1 MNSGMSISSGQGVE
15 PVVRPE
21 SPVRLSVMA
30 GTPAIHDRSAD
41 GADREA
47 TTALAGALSRLHL
60 EGAIF
65 LRGEYT
71 EAWAY
76 ESLPTSAA
84 TTVLAPAAERVILFH
99 VIASG
104 RAWIETRPGERLWA
118 NAGDVIVLP
127 YGDAHRMG
135 GELDAELMPIANIIA
150 PPPWREMPVI
160 RYGEGGAETDIV
172 CGYLTC
178 EDPLF
183 DPRLRAL
190 PSVFVVS
197 PPDGAAR
204 EWVRASIAYA
214 AMQTALVSATEVAA
228 PTQVPELLLVEVL
241 KLHLASAPAAP
252 TGWLK
257 AMRDPVLAWALAAI
271 HGSPEHKWNLVTLAR
286 EANVSVSLLDER
298 FREVLGLAPIRYL
311 TGWRMHVAQDL
322 LRSSDY
328 GVAAIAR
335 RVGYDSEEA
344 FSRAFKREHGL
355 SPSAWR
361 GRLRGASA
369 VG

>member
-1 MNSGMSISSGQGVE
+1 
-15 PVVRPE
+15 
-21 SPVRLSVMA
+21 MA
-30 GTPAIHDRSAD
+30 DAPALHDRSAA

-47 TTALAGALSRLHL
+47 TTALSGALSRLHL
-60 EGAIF
+60 DGAIF

-76 ESLPTSAA
+76 ESLPARDA
-84 TTVLAPAAERVILFH
+84 TTILAPSMERVILFH

-104 RAWIETRPGERLWA
+104 RAWIETTPGERLWA

-135 GELDAELMPIANIIA
+135 GEQDAALIPVANLID
-150 PPPWREMPVI
+150 PPPWTQMPVI
-160 RYGEGGAETDIV
+160 RHGEGGPETDIV

-190 PSVFVVS
+190 PTVFVVS

-204 EWVRASIAYA
+204 EWVKASIAYA
-214 AMQTALVSATEVAA
+214 AQQTALVSDTEVAA
-228 PTQVPELLLVEVL
+228 PTQVPELLLLEVL
-241 KLHLASAPAAP
+241 KLHLATAPAAQ

-257 AMRDPVLAWALAAI
+257 ALRDPVLVPALAAI
-271 HGSPEHKWNLVTLAR
+271 HGAPENKWNLLTLAR

-311 TGWRMHVAQDL
+311 TGWRMHLAQDL
-322 LRSSDY
+322 LRSSDF
-328 GVAAIAR
+328 GVGAIAR

-344 FSRAFKREHGL
+344 FSRAFKRERGVA
-355 SPSAWR
+355 PSAWR
-361 GRLRGASA
+361 VRAQYQ
-369 VG
+369 